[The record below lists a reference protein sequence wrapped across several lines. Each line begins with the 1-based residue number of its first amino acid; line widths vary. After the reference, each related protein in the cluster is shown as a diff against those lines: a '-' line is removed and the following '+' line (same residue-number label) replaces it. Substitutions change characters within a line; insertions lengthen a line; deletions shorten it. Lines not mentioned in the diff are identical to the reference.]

1 MIYELIRDS
10 RVGRFDK
17 NNQLIALNK
26 GIYSFRCKNTLK
38 GYKLANFKVTLTGTP
53 PENAKKLEQLF
64 KEYKRKQR
72 EDHHGYCAVKVT
84 GLNYEK
90 L

>member
-26 GIYSFRCKNTLK
+26 GIYSFHCKNTLK

-53 PENAKKLEQLF
+53 SENANKLKSLF

-72 EDHHGYCAVKVT
+72 EKYHGYCTVKVT

-90 L
+90 

>member
-10 RVGRFDK
+10 RVGKFDK
-17 NNQLIALNK
+17 NNQLIALNE
-26 GIYSFRCKNTLK
+26 GIYSFRCKNTLT
-38 GYKLANFKVTLTGTP
+38 GYKLANFKAILTGTP
-53 PENAKKLEQLF
+53 TENVKELESLF

-72 EDHHGYCAVKVT
+72 EEHRGYCAVKVA